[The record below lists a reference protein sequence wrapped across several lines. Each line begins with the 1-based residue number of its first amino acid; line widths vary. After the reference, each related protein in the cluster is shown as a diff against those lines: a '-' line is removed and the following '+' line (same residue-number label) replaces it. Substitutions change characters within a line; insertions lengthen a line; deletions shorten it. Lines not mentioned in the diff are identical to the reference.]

1 MYGPLC
7 DDKKLPLVQFPS
19 KKILISSLIL
29 PPKIPDVLIT
39 SWVRDL
45 IIEFIGCI
53 SSAATESKTLG
64 VEMLGAGN
72 GGGGN
77 TRGSK

>member
-1 MYGPLC
+1 MVHSVTIKNCRWYNSP
-7 DDKKLPLVQFPS
+7 Q
-19 KKILISSLIL
+19 KILISSLIL